1 VLGVRLIGSEHDAAA
16 SAASRLRA
24 GRYGRR
30 RFLGIAGA
38 LAGALLAGC
47 GRDAAGERPP
57 SDAEV
62 FGELLEREQRAR
74 AAVRGVRG
82 GEPIL
87 RQDREHLTRLSAV
100 AGIAPLEPRSRPSGD
115 LPAALARK
123 QEGVF
128 AYVDALPRL
137 SDPALRVLAMQLAAS
152 EAEHLAALR
161 LAAGEE
167 PVPDP
172 FAGLTEEPAR

>member
-1 VLGVRLIGSEHDAAA
+1 MPLLRPNRAAVIGALAGAAV
-16 SAASRLRA
+16 
-24 GRYGRR
+24 
-30 RFLGIAGA
+30 A

-57 SDAEV
+57 SDADV
-62 FGELLEREQRAR
+62 FGELLGREQRAR

-82 GEPIL
+82 GERIL
-87 RQDREHLTRLSAV
+87 RQDREHLMRLSAV
-100 AGIAPLEPRSRPSGD
+100 AGVAALDPHSRRGGD
-115 LPAALARK
+115 LAAALARK

-128 AYVDALPRL
+128 AYIAALPRL
-137 SDPALRVLAMQLAAS
+137 ADPDLRVLVMQLAAS

-161 LAAGEE
+161 LAAGAE

>member
-1 VLGVRLIGSEHDAAA
+1 VLGVRLIASEHDAVAGAA
-16 SAASRLRA
+16 ARPRA

-62 FGELLEREQRAR
+62 FGELLGREQRAR

-82 GEPIL
+82 GEQIL
-87 RQDREHLTRLSAV
+87 RQDREHLMRLSAV
-100 AGIAPLEPRSRPSGD
+100 AGIAALDPHSRPSGD
-115 LPAALARK
+115 LAAALARK

-128 AYVDALPRL
+128 AYVAALPRL
-137 SDPALRVLAMQLAAS
+137 SDPALRVLVMQLAAS
-152 EAEHLAALR
+152 EAAHLAALR

-172 FAGLTEEPAR
+172 FAGLTAEPAR

>member
-1 VLGVRLIGSEHDAAA
+1 VPGVRLTASEPDAVPRAAA
-16 SAASRLRA
+16 RLRA

-30 RFLGIAGA
+30 RFLGVAGA
-38 LAGALLAGC
+38 LAGALLAAC
-47 GRDAAGERPP
+47 GRDAARARPP

-62 FGELLEREQRAR
+62 FGELLSWEQRAR
-74 AAVRGVRG
+74 AAVRGVPG
-82 GEPIL
+82 GTTIL
-87 RQDREHLTRLSAV
+87 RQDREHAARLSAV
-100 AGIAPLEPRSRPSGD
+100 AGIAALAPHSHPSGD
-115 LPAALARK
+115 LRAALARK

-137 SDPALRVLAMQLAAS
+137 SDPALRVLVMQLAAS
-152 EAEHLAALR
+152 EAGHLAALR

>member
-1 VLGVRLIGSEHDAAA
+1 MLGVRLTGLEYEPYRR
-16 SAASRLRA
+16 AASRLRA

-30 RFLGIAGA
+30 RFLGACGA

-47 GRDAAGERPP
+47 GRDAASRRPP

-62 FGELLEREQRAR
+62 LAGLLRRER
-74 AAVRGVRG
+74 AAGAAVVGVAG
-82 GEPIL
+82 AAVVA
-87 RQDREHLTRLSAV
+87 RQDELHAERLASL
-100 AGIAPLEPRSRPSGD
+100 AGVEPGRRPSAASD

-161 LAAGEE
+161 LAAGDE
-167 PVPDP
+167 PVPDA
-172 FAGLTEEPAR
+172 FAGLTEEPER